1 MFVHILNTSI
11 ISDGYRNMITV
22 EFQFSRLEEPKMVAC
37 RKGWFDAIMIGKQ
50 VKMVNEYSRIKF
62 YDVHTNTLYA
72 ELG

>member
-11 ISDGYRNMITV
+11 ISDGYRNTITI

-37 RKGWFDAIMIGKQ
+37 RKGWFDSVMVGKQ
-50 VKMVNEYSRIKF
+50 VRMVEEYGKFKF
-62 YDVHTNTLYA
+62 YGAQTNVLHA